1 MNLLFSESQA
11 DYSHYIFPYA
21 IWAFPEPGE
30 TPAELFNQ
38 GFLPSSR
45 NLERFYLCRQ
55 IRIALRQYRP
65 SSENR
70 RVLRKGAGIEARLVP
85 RAEFAYTSQ
94 RRHFYKAYADAK
106 FGQDVMS
113 VERLDALFGGKI
125 ISHLLVFTDTMTG
138 GEVGTACL
146 YLEPGAMAYY
156 YYAFY
161 DLEYLGR
168 NLGMYMMTRAVAL
181 FAERGCDFLYLGSC
195 YQPRALYK
203 TQFSG
208 AQFFNGVRWSDNIE
222 ELKYLLR
229 RERPDHHLLESE
241 EYRRAFFEA
250 ELPEIARSA
259 GFRVRL
265 K

>member
-30 TPAELFNQ
+30 TPAELFSQ

-55 IRIALRQYRP
+55 VRIALRRYVA

-70 RVLRKGAGIEARLVP
+70 RVLRKGMGIEARLVP
-85 RAEFAYTSQ
+85 RAEFAYTPQ
-94 RRHFYKAYADAK
+94 RRQFYKEYADIK
-106 FGQDVMS
+106 FGKDVMS
-113 VERLDALFGGKI
+113 AERLDSLFGGKI
-125 ISHLLVFTDTMTG
+125 ISHLLIFTDSQTG
-138 GEVGTACL
+138 AEAGTACL

-161 DLEYLGR
+161 DLNYHRR
-168 NLGMYMMTRAVAL
+168 NLGMYMMTCAVAL
-181 FAERGCDFLYLGSC
+181 FAERRFDFIYLGSC
-195 YQPRALYK
+195 YHPKALYK
-203 TQFSG
+203 TQFRG
-208 AQFFNGVRWSDNIE
+208 AQFFNGVRWSDNLE
-222 ELKYLLR
+222 ELKYLLQ
-229 RERPDHHLLESE
+229 REQPEHHLLESE
-241 EYRRAFFEA
+241 EYRRAFYEA
-250 ELPEIARSA
+250 DLADIAR
-259 GFRVRL
+259 GTPFRVRL